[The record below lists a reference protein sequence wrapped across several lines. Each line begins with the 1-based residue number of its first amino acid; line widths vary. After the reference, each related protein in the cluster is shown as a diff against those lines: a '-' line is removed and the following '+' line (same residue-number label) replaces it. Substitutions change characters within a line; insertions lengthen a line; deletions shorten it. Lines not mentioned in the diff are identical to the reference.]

1 MDNSTSAPP
10 SLKQIGQYISAIT
23 NSFRNT
29 GLRYANGMHADA
41 PQVLRDHL
49 GPPMDV
55 LPSFSHEEQRTEKPY
70 GMGVFFDRSH
80 AATRLMGKNIG
91 LFLSGKSSTTGTLGT
106 FLETRDAVT
115 EGAQE
120 TLGDTSMPVEVGE
133 RKKGVELI
141 AISQRFAGRPDR
153 ERELLDRSIGNADK
167 LYANMLG
174 MVEKIEG
181 RLSHLEPDQREE
193 VLKDKGII
201 LDRQRVGEWL
211 HEAQPHIAKLA
222 NFFILTH
229 DIQPNHV
236 LDCGESL
243 DALLEAAGKEDR
255 AIVVRSR
262 DDAAIATYSLFLRLI
277 GQDVENQSNAKNIG
291 TLCDRIA
298 RTPSFAERKGGSH
311 IKDPVQELSL
321 LLKRWQ
327 RSDDAMDTVSRE
339 ACEALSRWISLN
351 TGTGLPQKQG

>member
-1 MDNSTSAPP
+1 MDHSTSAPP

-23 NSFRNT
+23 NSFRNS
-29 GLRYANGMHADA
+29 GLRYPNGMHADA

-49 GPPMDV
+49 GPAMDV
-55 LPSFSHEEQRTEKPY
+55 LPSFSHEDQHSQKPY
-70 GMGVFFDRSH
+70 GVGVFFDRSH

-91 LFLSGKSSTTGTLGT
+91 LFLSGKSSTTGTLDT

-120 TLGDTSMPVEVGE
+120 TLGGTLMAVEVGE
-133 RKKGVELI
+133 RKKGVELM

-167 LYANMLG
+167 LYATMLG
-174 MVEKIEG
+174 MVQQIEG
-181 RLSHLEPDQREE
+181 RLLHLEPDQREE
-193 VLKDKGII
+193 ALKAKGII

-211 HEAQPHIAKLA
+211 REAQPHIAKLA

-236 LDCGESL
+236 LDGGESL
-243 DALLEAAGKEDR
+243 DALLETAV
-255 AIVVRSR
+255 IRSR

-277 GQDVENQSNAKNIG
+277 GQDVEKQSNAKDIG
-291 TLCDRIA
+291 ALCDRIA
-298 RTPSFAERKGGSH
+298 RTPSFAERKGGSRT
-311 IKDPVQELSL
+311 KDPVKELST

-351 TGTGLPQKQG
+351 TGQGMPKAQG